1 MMLFDAGLD
10 WLAHGLLAASWWQI
24 VLYALVTTHITIAS
38 VTITCIAIRHTERWT
53 CTRFLRTFSASG
65 CGWVRAR

>member
-1 MMLFDAGLD
+1 MFVFDAAID

-38 VTITCIAIRHTERWT
+38 VTIYLHQTDGFFAAVWQK
-53 CTRFLRTFSASG
+53 S
-65 CGWVRAR
+65 